1 MKRLAARVAA
11 LWPASALAV
20 WGLAVLAAP
29 SLGWGAACGLAL
41 ALALLHRRP
50 WRRLVVALG
59 LPAALLLQGIALPA
73 WAWLLPLLL
82 LVLLYPRR
90 LWQDAPLFLTPARAF
105 DALPAL
111 LPLPDGARLHDAG
124 CGSGAALRAW
134 RRAYPGLRLS
144 GTEASRPLALW
155 ARWRCPWAEIRVGD
169 LWADDWSA
177 FDAVYLF
184 QRPESMPPALRKAR
198 AELRPGAWLLSLDF
212 ELPGCQPRWSLPAGR
227 HRLLGYRR
235 EDLN

>member
-1 MKRLAARVAA
+1 MSRLAERIAG
-11 LWPASALAV
+11 LWPASALV
-20 WGLAVLAAP
+20 SWGLAALLAP
-29 SLGWGAACGLAL
+29 QIGWGLACLLAL

-73 WAWLLPLLL
+73 WAWLVPLLL
-82 LVLLYPRR
+82 LAMLYPRR

-105 DALPAL
+105 DELPAQ
-111 LPLPDGARLHDAG
+111 LPLAEGACLHDAG

-144 GTEASRPLALW
+144 GTEASRPLVIW
-155 ARWRCPWAEIRVGD
+155 ARWRCPWAEIRLGD

-177 FDAVYLF
+177 FDVVYLF
-184 QRPESMPPALRKAR
+184 QRPESMGPALAKAR
-198 AELRPGAWLLSLDF
+198 AELRPDAWLLSLDF
-212 ELPGCQPRWSLPAGR
+212 ELPGVRPRWTQQVGR
-227 HRLLGYRR
+227 HQLLGYCR